1 MANHGSFTKVPA
13 LLAICVIITA
23 YGRPTDLDSDGN
35 GNSVSFIVG
44 GLNNLLDFGLSNPAH
59 LETQKE
65 GIIVQKCFCPEN
77 LNGCLCQKEIKGGF
91 TNIASRGFVHDT
103 KNFNAENDRGSK
115 DGDRAKKDTSVL
127 SPAQQFMD
135 SLPPDSIVQIIIDN
149 LPDGLREKFKSIVN
163 NRLHQ
168 RE

>member
-1 MANHGSFTKVPA
+1 MFSNRKNEHFVSAQYNSDFIFVLHNSKNRSLCPLETTNVDEM
-13 LLAICVIITA
+13 IYIVII
-23 YGRPTDLDSDGN
+23 
-35 GNSVSFIVG
+35 SFI
-44 GLNNLLDFGLSNPAH
+44 FSSNPAH

-168 RE
+168 RD